1 MDKTQEPIKL
11 AGTYGKYAGIETM
24 REAKQALHAK
34 DAEIADKQ
42 DKLNKLTDHVRHH
55 VKDAD
60 AARKR
65 IEEEQ
70 DRVRA
75 LIRHDNTG
83 TDHNG
88 HGNGYAMRYHENAWR
103 LHRETQRIVTLAPV
117 LELLTGENPADIIE
131 TK

>member
-1 MDKTQEPIKL
+1 MTKTQETIKL

-55 VKDAD
+55 VMNAGRTKAGLMKDQAELRAIIAKD
-60 AARKR
+60 SG
-65 IEEEQ
+65 E
-70 DRVRA
+70 DRANWAHVY
-75 LIRHDNTG
+75 HDNAKRMELIT
-83 TDHNG
+83 
-88 HGNGYAMRYHENAWR
+88 E
-103 LHRETQRIVTLAPV
+103 RIVTLAPV
-117 LELLTGENPADIIE
+117 LELLTGESPADIIE